1 MKNSGLFPF
10 LLVAQLLLASVAFAQ
25 TAKFD
30 VATYTAPAGWA
41 VDKDENAIRFTKESG
56 GNFCVISLT
65 RSVDGLGD
73 AAKDFDALW
82 KGMATDGLNAGAP
95 QQRGK
100 SAEKNGWQSELG
112 LGSFEKEGLKG
123 AALLTTFSG
132 NGKVVAVLAIT
143 NSDGFE
149 SDIEKFIDS
158 VKLPPI
164 AATRTPSASG
174 IAHTNTG
181 DAAKLVGRWQ
191 RSSSGSPSYA
201 DPASWGTAGYTKSR
215 YEFKADGTYLYTERS
230 FRYSYQ
236 NIIVVKENGKY
247 SLSGN
252 TLTIIPAKS
261 TITVYAKA
269 GGADALGP
277 VVSSKPRPLET
288 VAYKYTFHYFSGIQE
303 WNLVL
308 QADSPTQR
316 DGAFSTL
323 QVFNNAWYFDQ
334 KFTNTDLTAVRV
346 N

>member
-1 MKNSGLFPF
+1 MNNTSLLTF
-10 LLVAQLLLASVAFAQ
+10 LLVAQLLFASAVSAQ

-30 VATYTAPAGWA
+30 VATYAAPAGWSVEQDA
-41 VDKDENAIRFTKESG
+41 NAIRFTKESG

-65 RSVDGLGD
+65 KAVDGLGD
-73 AAKDFDALW
+73 AAKDFDVLW
-82 KGMATDGLNAGAP
+82 KGMATEGLNAGAP

-100 SAEKNGWQSELG
+100 SGEKNGWQAELG
-112 LGSFEKEGLKG
+112 LGSFDKEGLKG

-143 NSDGFE
+143 NSDSFE
-149 SDIEKFIDS
+149 GDIEKFIDS
-158 VKLPPI
+158 VQLPPI
-164 AATRTPSASG
+164 TATKTPAAQAAS
-174 IAHTNTG
+174 TNTG

-215 YEFKADGTYLYTERS
+215 YEFKADGTYVYTERS

-247 SLSGN
+247 SVSGN
-252 TLTIIPAKS
+252 TLTVTPAKS
-261 TITVYAKA
+261 TIIAHAKA
-269 GGADALGP
+269 GGADALGA

-288 VAYKYTFHYFSGIQE
+288 VSYKFTFHYFSGIQE

-334 KFTNTDLTAVRV
+334 KFTNTDLTAVR

>member
-1 MKNSGLFPF
+1 MRKRRPI
-10 LLVAQLLLASVAFAQ
+10 LLLISIHLVVLAAHAQ

-73 AAKDFDALW
+73 PAKDFDALW
-82 KGMATDGLNAGAP
+82 KGMATDGLNAGPP

-100 SAEKNGWQSELG
+100 SGEKNGWQAELG

-164 AATRTPSASG
+164 AATRTPSASA
-174 IAHTNTG
+174 IAHTDTG
-181 DAAKLVGRWQ
+181 DAARLVGRWQ

-215 YEFKADGTYLYTERS
+215 YEFNTDGTYIYTERS

-236 NIIVVKENGKY
+236 NIIVVRENGRY

-252 TLTIIPAKS
+252 TLTITPAKS
-261 TITVYAKA
+261 TITAYAKA
-269 GGADALGP
+269 GGVDALGA